1 MLVHTN
7 LVPASNT
14 ARWYPR
20 AKVNAHRRVR
30 RAIRQALRG
39 YPPREFTLVT
49 KAGARLG
56 AM

>member
-1 MLVHTN
+1 MLVHTT
-7 LVPASNT
+7 VVHVSNT

-20 AKVNAHRRVR
+20 AKANAHRRVR

-49 KAGARLG
+49 KAGTQLG
-56 AM
+56 AL

>member
-1 MLVHTN
+1 MLVHTT
-7 LVPASNT
+7 LIPASNT

-20 AKVNAHRRVR
+20 AKANGHRRVR

-49 KAGARLG
+49 KAGVQLG
-56 AM
+56 AL

>member
-1 MLVHTN
+1 MLAHTN
-7 LVPASNT
+7 LVSTSPT
-14 ARWYPR
+14 ARWYAR
-20 AKVNAHRRVR
+20 AKISGHRRVR

-56 AM
+56 AL

>member
-1 MLVHTN
+1 MLNHTS
-7 LVPASNT
+7 LAPVSKT

-20 AKVNAHRRVR
+20 AKTDAHRRVR

-49 KAGARLG
+49 KAGVQLG
-56 AM
+56 AL